1 MIEFGKILRTAREAR
16 GYSISQLAEL
26 THITSSA
33 IEDLENENFSRFPAP
48 IYGRGFVKLYC
59 EAVGLEA
66 KPLVDEFMDIYNGA
80 RELNIK
86 DRPIAG
92 EENKITIPK
101 TDEPERAPITESTP
115 PSAPHAYRW
124 VLYRWVILGAVIIAI
139 IWGICIGVG
148 ALYRATTDNK
158 AEAQLAPA
166 ETETPVAPRTPTKI
180 PPLYI
185 D

>member
-16 GYSISQLAEL
+16 GYSISQLAEI

-86 DRPIAG
+86 DRPVAG
-92 EENKITIPK
+92 EENKITIPQ
-101 TDEPERAPITESTP
+101 TEEPERAPIAEPTP

-124 VLYRWVILGAVIIAI
+124 VLYRWVILGAVIIVL
-139 IWGICIGVG
+139 IWGICAGVG

-158 AEAQLAPA
+158 AEAPTAPVK
-166 ETETPVAPRTPTKI
+166 TEMPKAPRTPTKI